1 MSKHTMAYKSKGMKL
16 GSQGESKAAKSG
28 DQSMAPATK
37 PSMKHKEPSGP
48 FSKPASGAKAPEFGD
63 QSKAPDHKKKA
74 LPMQDAPPGVAGVNG
89 GSPVAM
95 PKGGG
100 VGESEV

>member
-1 MSKHTMAYKSKGMKL
+1 MAKKSVDASLAAYKTKGMKAPRP
-16 GSQGESKAAKSG
+16 AAHACG
-28 DQSMAPATK
+28 PDAQSAAPKVK
-37 PSMKHKEPSGP
+37 PGMNHKEPSYP
-48 FSKPASGAKAPEFGD
+48 KEDGA

-74 LPMQDAPPGVAGVNG
+74 LPTQDAPQGVKGVNE
-89 GSPVAM
+89 GSAQAM

>member
-1 MSKHTMAYKSKGMKL
+1 MKAYKSKGMKL

-28 DQSMAPATK
+28 DQSMAPAHK
-37 PSMKHKEPSGP
+37 PSMKHKEPAHP
-48 FSKPASGAKAPEFGD
+48 VMPGD
-63 QSKAPDHKKKA
+63 QSMSPSSKKTA
-74 LPMQDAPPGVAGVNG
+74 LPSQDAPAGASSPNG
-89 GSPVAM
+89 GSSMAL